1 MKEVLRQKAAFDP
14 FDNATNDIQQSHALE
29 SYLWELYVLQ
39 RHYDPKVVAMMRMLQ
54 AKLVKTRQQ
63 FNRIVGITY
72 ESEFNRLLK
81 EEPGNFAFASRN
93 AGYLS
98 EESVVAKLFI

>member
-1 MKEVLRQKAAFDP
+1 M
-14 FDNATNDIQQSHALE
+14 
-29 SYLWELYVLQ
+29 WELYVLQ
-39 RHYDPKVVAMMRMLQ
+39 RHYDPKVVEMMRMMQ
-54 AKLVKTRQQ
+54 SKLVKTRQQ

-81 EEPGNFAFASRN
+81 EDPANFAFASRN
-93 AGYLS
+93 TGYLS

>member
-1 MKEVLRQKAAFDP
+1 MKEVIRQKAAFDP

-63 FNRIVGITY
+63 FNR
-72 ESEFNRLLK
+72 LLK